1 MKSDEKTAIFLSSW
15 DIGQAIKRRRNALGM
30 SQEKL
35 AELLNVTYQQVQ
47 RYENGSNKLN
57 VENIQNVATAL
68 EVAPTYFFDP
78 GNVIVSEADTP
89 YFNREEQ
96 QLFRLFRSINNPVTR
111 TLLID
116 VARLAAQKN

>member
-1 MKSDEKTAIFLSSW
+1 MKSDEKTSTFISSW

-35 AELLNVTYQQVQ
+35 AEMLNVTYQQIQ

-68 EVAPTYFFDP
+68 EVTPAYFFDP
-78 GNVIVSEADTP
+78 GNVIVAEADTP
-89 YFNREEQ
+89 YFNHEEQ
-96 QLFRLFRSINNPVTR
+96 QLFRLFRSINNPATR
-111 TLLID
+111 TLLVD
-116 VARLAAQKN
+116 VARLAAQKS

>member
-1 MKSDEKTAIFLSSW
+1 MKHDEKTREFISSL
-15 DIGQAIKRRRNALGM
+15 DIGRAIKRRRNALGM

-57 VENIQNVATAL
+57 VENIQNVAAAL
-68 EVAPTYFFDP
+68 EVPAAFFLKP
-78 GNVIVSEADTP
+78 EHLLVGESDTP
-89 YFNREEQ
+89 YFDRDEQ
-96 QLFRLFRSINNPVTR
+96 QLFTLFRSITEPAVR

-116 VARLAAQKN
+116 VVRLAARNS

>member
-1 MKSDEKTAIFLSSW
+1 MKHDEKTREFISSW

-57 VENIQNVATAL
+57 VENIQNVALAL
-68 EVAPTYFFDP
+68 EVPAAIFFRPD
-78 GNVIVSEADTP
+78 NALVAESDTP
-89 YFNREEQ
+89 YFDRDEL
-96 QLFRLFRSINNPVTR
+96 QLFKLFRTIKEPAVRS
-111 TLLID
+111 LLID
-116 VARLAAQKN
+116 VARLAAKNN

>member
-1 MKSDEKTAIFLSSW
+1 MKSEEKTATFLSSW
-15 DIGQAIKRRRNALGM
+15 DIGQTIKRRRNALGM

-35 AELLNVTYQQVQ
+35 AEMLNVTYQQVQ

-57 VENIQNVATAL
+57 VENIQNVAAAL
-68 EVAPTYFFDP
+68 EVPSALFFKS
-78 GNVIVSEADTP
+78 NSVLVEESDTP

-96 QLFRLFRSINNPVTR
+96 ELFTLFRTITEPATR

-116 VARLAAQKN
+116 VARLATRKN